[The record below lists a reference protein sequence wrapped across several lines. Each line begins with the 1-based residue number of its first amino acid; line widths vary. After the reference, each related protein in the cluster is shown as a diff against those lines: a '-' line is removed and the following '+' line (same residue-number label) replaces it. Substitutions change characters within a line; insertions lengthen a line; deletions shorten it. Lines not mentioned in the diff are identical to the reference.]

1 MSDLNVIE
9 IIVQSPP
16 VPQLV
21 EIGIP
26 GQQGPSGPVSVSVGT
41 TTTLSAGSNA
51 TVANGGTTGALVL
64 NFGIPAGAKGDK
76 GNDGDPGETG
86 PEGPPNSLS
95 IGTVS
100 GGETAAASITGTAPS
115 QTLNL
120 VLPKGEKGDTGSQ
133 GLKGD
138 TGDAGPANSLSIG
151 TVEDGETAGASI
163 TGDAPSQ
170 TLNLTL
176 PKGEKGDTG
185 DAGPAGSDGVG
196 VPAGGSTGQA
206 LVKTSTDDYDTEWSD
221 VATGFT
227 QVGSAISLSGSSVTI
242 TDLPQDADEL
252 LFVFSGAS
260 SSTSANASMYV
271 SNDNGSTWSSFSYV
285 FVASL
290 SASDAAD
297 GAVSFRRYAEDS
309 GSLSGKIANIS
320 GSLAASSAIAE
331 QVVVTHHTG
340 GCNAVKI
347 AVSTGSFD
355 AGTVTVFKR

>member
-51 TVANGGTTGALVL
+51 TVANGGTADALVL
-64 NFGIPAGAKGDK
+64 NFGIPAGVKGDK
-76 GNDGDPGETG
+76 GNDGDPGDTG
-86 PEGPPNSLS
+86 QPGPANSLS

-100 GGETAAASITGTAPS
+100 GGETASASITGTAPS

-120 VLPKGEKGDTGSQ
+120 VLPKGEKGDTGNQ

-185 DAGPAGSDGVG
+185 DAGPSGSDGVG
-196 VPAGGSTGQA
+196 VPPGGSVGQA
-206 LVKTSTDDYDTEWSD
+206 LVKASGDDYDTEWGAGGVD
-221 VATGFT
+221 W
-227 QVGSAISLSGSSVTI
+227 SAIST
-242 TDLPQDADEL
+242 TP
-252 LFVFSGAS
+252 
-260 SSTSANASMYV
+260 
-271 SNDNGSTWSSFSYV
+271 
-285 FVASL
+285 
-290 SASDAAD
+290 
-297 GAVSFRRYAEDS
+297 
-309 GSLSGKIANIS
+309 IS
-320 GSLAASSAIAE
+320 GLPTEIVFDDLDCEEIKFTLKNAKANTSDTLYVATSTNNGTSWQNIGGISPAGTSSLYGGLLMTGLKLGNLIGFGAI
-331 QVVVTHHTG
+331 
-340 GCNAVKI
+340 
-347 AVSTGSFD
+347 STGSIPKANNGAYTMTASRGAQINAIRFYWTGGSTF
-355 AGTVTVFKR
+355 ASGGSIEVQTR